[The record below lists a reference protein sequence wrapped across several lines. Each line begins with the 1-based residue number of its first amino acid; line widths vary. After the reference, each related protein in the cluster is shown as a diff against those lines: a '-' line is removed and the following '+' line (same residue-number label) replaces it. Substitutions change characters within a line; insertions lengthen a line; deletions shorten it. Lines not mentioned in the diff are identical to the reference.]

1 MNTITAA
8 KKGIM
13 NNVIKTALSG
23 EPLGKE
29 RFFSEITEGKIVIP
43 KNKLSDRKIDVK
55 AVGRSLTVKV
65 NANIG
70 TSPELCDIALEK
82 RKAKAAHSAGAD
94 FIMDLSTGGNLK
106 KIRKTVLDAVPLP
119 LGTVPIY
126 DAAVDSIKSKRTF
139 LKMEAEDF
147 FRALESHAEDGVDF
161 VTLHCGINSE
171 TLNTLKEN
179 RRLMGIVSRGGS
191 ITAKWMDYN
200 GTENPYYKD
209 FERVIEIARKYDIT
223 LSLGDGMR
231 PGCIADAT
239 DSSQVHELMVLA
251 KLGKY
256 AHENGVQVM
265 IEGPGH
271 IPLDEIETNIR
282 LQRAVCDDMPFYV
295 LGPLVTDIAAGYD
308 HITGAIGG
316 ALAAWHGASLLCYVT
331 PSEHLR
337 LPDEHDV
344 REGVFAS
351 RIAAHAADIA
361 KGLPG
366 SREKD
371 DKISLYRKKRDWA
384 MQFNYSLDRKKAE
397 KMRKKDFSIKQK
409 SCTMCGKLCSMKEID
424 EVI

>member
-1 MNTITAA
+1 MNTIAAA

-13 NNVIKTALSG
+13 NNVIKGALSG
-23 EPLGKE
+23 EALGRDE
-29 RFFSEITEGKIVIP
+29 FVAGIIEGRIVIP
-43 KNKLSDRKIDVK
+43 RNRLLNRKLRIK
-55 AVGRSLTVKV
+55 AVGRPLSVKV

-70 TSPELCDIALEK
+70 TSPELCDAGLEK
-82 RKAKAAHSAGAD
+82 KKAKAAYEAGAD
-94 FIMDLSTGGNLK
+94 FIMDLSTGGDLA
-106 KIRKTVLDAVPLP
+106 KIRRMILKTVPLP
-119 LGTVPIY
+119 LGTVPVY
-126 DAAVDSIKSKRTF
+126 DAAVEFIKTKKTF
-139 LKMEAEDF
+139 LKMDAESF
-147 FRALESHAEDGVDF
+147 FKALENHAKEGVDF
-161 VTLHCGINSE
+161 VTIHCGINTD
-171 TLNTLKEN
+171 TLNTLNEQK
-179 RRLMGIVSRGGS
+179 RLMGIVSRGGS

-200 GTENPYYKD
+200 GLENPYFKD
-209 FERVIEIARKYDIT
+209 FGRVIEIAEKYDIT

-239 DSSQVHELMVLA
+239 DSSQIHELMVLS
-251 KLGKY
+251 KLAKY

-271 IPLDEIETNIR
+271 IPLNEIETNIR
-282 LQRAVCDDMPFYV
+282 LQRTMCNDMPFYV

-308 HITGAIGG
+308 HITSAIGG

-337 LPDEHDV
+337 LPDENDV
-344 REGVFAS
+344 REGVLAS

-366 SREKD
+366 SRVKD
-371 DKISLYRKKRDWA
+371 DKISFYRKKRDWN
-384 MQFNYSLDRKKAE
+384 MQFEYSMDRKKAE

-409 SCTMCGKLCSMKEID
+409 SCTMCGKLCSMKEMD